1 MNLSYLLAKR
11 ITYSDIGNK
20 SHRKSNINIATF
32 GIAVGLSVMII
43 SVCVVTGF
51 KREVTS
57 QVVGFGSHIQI
68 FSYGSSSSSFE
79 RSPISID
86 DNTLAEITAINGINR
101 VEKVVTKPGIVKTDD
116 DFKGIIFKGVDRDYD
131 WSFFRKNIVEGS
143 VPDLSNSDNKNNII
157 VSSDIANSLNLKVG
171 DDVSSYFFQQQ
182 ARG

>member
-1 MNLSYLLAKR
+1 MVYNTLLYILFLLKIGVARKKS
-11 ITYSDIGNK
+11 SDIGNK

-68 FSYGSSSSSFE
+68 FSYGNSFSSFE

-86 DNTLAEITAINGINR
+86 DNTLAEITTINGINR
-101 VEKVVTKPGIVKTDD
+101 VAKVVTKPGIVKTELR
-116 DFKGIIFKGVDRDYD
+116 DR
-131 WSFFRKNIVEGS
+131 KS
-143 VPDLSNSDNKNNII
+143 V
-157 VSSDIANSLNLKVG
+157 V
-171 DDVSSYFFQQQ
+171 
-182 ARG
+182 